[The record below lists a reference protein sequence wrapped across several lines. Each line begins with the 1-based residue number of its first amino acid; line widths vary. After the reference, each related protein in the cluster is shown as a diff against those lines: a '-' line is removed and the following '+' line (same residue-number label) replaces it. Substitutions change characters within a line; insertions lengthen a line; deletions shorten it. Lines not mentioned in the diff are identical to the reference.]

1 MHRASNKCDSR
12 DRQRHTT
19 RDASS
24 ESSAHPRQSQ
34 GSQQSAGAGD
44 KTIPNVG
51 EHLGALTLPLASKPK
66 VAEFDQ
72 RRLIVREEGVVKLQV
87 SVRKHTKRVNTPLA
101 GAKPYPMCVYMLASS
116 LDSQVFAKPKSHS
129 FTIGGFVMSS
139 SVLSSLRS
147 LCQNRN

>member
-1 MHRASNKCDSR
+1 M
-12 DRQRHTT
+12 
-19 RDASS
+19 
-24 ESSAHPRQSQ
+24 
-34 GSQQSAGAGD
+34 G
-44 KTIPNVG
+44 V
-51 EHLGALTLPLASKPK
+51 HLGALTLPLACKAK

-87 SVRKHTKRVNTPLA
+87 SVQTHRKGVNTPLA

-116 LDSQVFAKPKSHS
+116 FDSQVFAKPKSHS

-147 LCQNRN
+147 LCQKGS